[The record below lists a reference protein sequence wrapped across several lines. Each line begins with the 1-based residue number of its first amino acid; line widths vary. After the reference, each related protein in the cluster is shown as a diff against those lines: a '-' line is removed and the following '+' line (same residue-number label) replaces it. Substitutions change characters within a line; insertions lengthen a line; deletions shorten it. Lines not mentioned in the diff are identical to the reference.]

1 MDKPA
6 DIKEA
11 LLTASPDSM
20 LSRGFEEALVGI
32 VRQYT
37 RTLALYDYE
46 KCVGVLMLRDGL
58 THEAA
63 VEYMEHNVVNAWAGV
78 LTPAFTMPS
87 TPTVPFCHTPLK
99 RAAGPHKP

>member
-6 DIKEA
+6 DIKETLA
-11 LLTASPDSM
+11 AVSPDAM
-20 LSRGFEEALVGI
+20 LADGFEEALVGI

-63 VEYMEHNVVNAWAGV
+63 VDYMEYNVVNAWAGD
-78 LTPAFTMPS
+78 LTPAFTLQPCLS
-87 TPTVPFCHTPLK
+87 VTPP
-99 RAAGPHKP
+99 